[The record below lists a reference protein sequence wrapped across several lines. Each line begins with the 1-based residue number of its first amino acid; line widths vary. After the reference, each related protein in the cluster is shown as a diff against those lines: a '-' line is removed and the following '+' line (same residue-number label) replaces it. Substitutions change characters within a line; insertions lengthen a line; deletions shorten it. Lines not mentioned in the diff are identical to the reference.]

1 MSIQKHEIP
10 ILEFD
15 SDPSAVLDPGHEVL
29 DVHFPEYANFP
40 RKIKALQPPVVKL
53 TSSLSSLQPDFLLV
67 WET

>member
-29 DVHFPEYANFP
+29 DVHFPERANSP
-40 RKIKALQPPVVKL
+40 WKIKVLQPSVVKL
-53 TSSLSSLQPDFLLV
+53 TSPLSSLQPDFPIV
-67 WET
+67 